1 VSNVDLFVCVTGKT
15 SQFAEFTKKI
25 SSRLLSGNHKVN
37 WKYIIS
43 GKAKTT
49 PKGYEYVCSV
59 KSGSCPSMSH
69 GKALNKACS
78 LAVENYV
85 IMLDTDFVFLKKGWD
100 NIIISN
106 LDKGY
111 AAFGVDSPCHVN
123 RARGF
128 PFIYCFC
135 YRVDLLNGI
144 KLDFRP
150 RTNKKGDN
158 LRFDIIKSKREEDI
172 IGLPD
177 GSKYRWETSSRIP
190 FLFYDN
196 NLKSKAI
203 ECVLGDSKKVKL
215 PFLDENYKKEY
226 LNSLKQ
232 TKKSKE
238 SMQEWHYENDL
249 FATHF
254 RGAITDSFTG
264 EKVQKWV
271 KRINLYLDKT
281 GV

>member
-1 VSNVDLFVCVTGKT
+1 MANIDLFVCVTGKT

-25 SSRLLSGNHKVN
+25 SSKLLSGKHKIN

-43 GKAKTT
+43 GKVKAI
-49 PKGYEYVCSV
+49 PKGYEYACTV

-106 LDKGY
+106 LDKGI
-111 AAFGVDSPCHVN
+111 AAFGVDSPCQVN
-123 RARGF
+123 RARNF

-135 YRVDLLNGI
+135 YRPDLLKEVN
-144 KLDFRP
+144 LDFRP
-150 RTNKKGDN
+150 QINKKGDN
-158 LRFDIIKSKREEDI
+158 LRFDKVGSKREKDVM
-172 IGLPD
+172 GLSF
-177 GSKYRWETSSRIP
+177 GSRYRWETSSRIP

-196 NLKSKAI
+196 NLKSKSI
-203 ECVLGDSKKVKL
+203 ECVLGDSENVKL
-215 PFLDENYKKEY
+215 PFLSDKYKKEY
-226 LNSLKQ
+226 LNSLK
-232 TKKSKE
+232 KSKKNME
-238 SMQEWHYENDL
+238 SMQEWHYEKEL

-254 RGAITDSFTG
+254 RGAFTDSFEG
-264 EKVQKWV
+264 KKSQEWV
-271 KRINLYLDKT
+271 KRINLYLEK
-281 GV
+281 